1 MNTRI
6 WLSPPHMSGKEE
18 KYIREAFTTN
28 WIAPLGPN
36 VDRFEQELSRYLGGS
51 HTAVLNSGTSAIH
64 LALIQLGVG
73 QGDEVIVPDFTFSAT
88 VNPVIYQ
95 GANPVFVD
103 SEMNTW
109 NMDPQ
114 LLEEAITDRLKKN
127 KKPKAILVVD
137 IYGMPASME
146 EILDISA
153 KYDIPLIEDSAEALG
168 SKYNGQPCG
177 TFGEMGILSFNGN
190 KIITTSGGG
199 ALVSGNAAYVNRAR
213 FLAAQA
219 REDALHFE
227 HLHLGY
233 NYKMSNVL
241 AGIGRGQLEVI
252 DDRVAARR
260 YNNQCYRRLLSDIRG
275 LVFQSEPTEKYYSNF
290 WLTSVIF
297 NEPGDHF
304 TSRSVLEALRA
315 DDIDSRPLMKPMHLQ
330 PVFKKHPSYLNGVSE
345 HLFNHGLCLP
355 SGSCLVIQDL
365 ERICEKVLSVRGGK
379 RKSHE

>member
-6 WLSPPHMSGKEE
+6 LLSPPHMSGGEE
-18 KYIREAFTTN
+18 QYIREAFATN

-36 VDRFEQELSRYLGGS
+36 VDQFEQELSRYLAGN
-51 HTAVLNSGTSAIH
+51 HAAVLNSGTAAIH
-64 LALIQLGVG
+64 LALILSGVG

-95 GANPVFVD
+95 GAMPVIVD
-103 SEMNTW
+103 SEMNSW

-114 LLEEAITDRLKKN
+114 LLEEAINDRLKKN

-146 EILDISA
+146 EIVDIAA

-168 SKYNGQPCG
+168 SKYNGQPCS

-199 ALVSGNAAYVNRAR
+199 ALISANPSYANRAR
-213 FLAAQA
+213 FLASQA

-227 HLHLGY
+227 HLQVGY

-241 AGIGRGQLEVI
+241 AGVGRSQLEVI

-260 YNNQCYRRLLSDIRG
+260 YNNQCYRRLLSTIRG
-275 LVFQSEPTEKYYSNF
+275 LVFQSEPTEKYFSNF

-297 NEPGDHF
+297 NESDDRF
-304 TSRSVLEALRA
+304 NSRSVLEALRA
-315 DDIDSRPLMKPMHLQ
+315 DNIDSRPLMKPMHLQ
-330 PVFKKHPSYLNGVSE
+330 PVFKEYPSYLNGVSE
-345 HLFNHGLCLP
+345 HLFSHGLCLP
-355 SGSCLVIQDL
+355 SGSGLLDQDI
-365 ERICEKVLSVRGGK
+365 ERICERVLSV
-379 RKSHE
+379 